1 MLAVPNKQTVIHMVR
16 VINPLSLSILTRCS
30 PSRCSPFATPLG
42 VRNPIPFMPHS
53 AELNRKF
60 PQIVELLKKPSTLTQ
75 GHRKPRKEELIGP
88 FSLPRISKEGEFSE
102 AVDLI
107 GDL

>member
-30 PSRCSPFATPLG
+30 PFVTPLG
-42 VRNPIPFMPHS
+42 VGNPIPFMPHS

-88 FSLPRISKEGEFSE
+88 FSLPRISEE
-102 AVDLI
+102 
-107 GDL
+107 